1 MKTRRANPIIYY
13 EGTNITKN
21 LEKEIKSFSFT
32 DVASGSSDT
41 IQLKVH
47 DITKKWLTNWAP
59 KKGDVITAAIEVE
72 NWNSEG
78 DNRTFSCGQFIV
90 DRPRYRGRPIEL
102 SLNAAALPNNTSFTT
117 TEKSRTWN
125 KATLE
130 KIAQKISAENNL
142 NLVFDSSLNPKI
154 EYVEQSE
161 VSDKVF
167 LNDLCT
173 RYGVVMKIYK
183 EKIVL
188 YNEKEYEEKS
198 TVTTI
203 DESELEDWD
212 LDPNLTDSGY
222 DGVTITYFDPTT
234 EERKKYTFTIPGE
247 EGKKILKVND
257 LVFSLSEA
265 ETKAKAALRSKNKS
279 EIILKGKLS
288 GGTFLIAG
296 STVDITSFGEY
307 SGKYYIDRI
316 THTVKPYKMGLEMHK
331 VLEGY

>member
-13 EGTNITKN
+13 QGTNITKN
-21 LEKEIKSFSFT
+21 LEKEIKSFVFS

-47 DITKKWLTNWAP
+47 DITKKWLTSWAP
-59 KKGDVITAAIEVE
+59 KKGDIITAAIEIK
-72 NWNSEG
+72 NWSSEG
-78 DNRTFSCGQFIV
+78 DNKTFSCGQFIV

-117 TEKSRTWN
+117 TKKSKTWN

-130 KIAQKISAENNL
+130 KIAQKISVENNL
-142 NLVFDSSLNPKI
+142 NLVFDSSANPQI

-161 VSDKVF
+161 VSDKTF

-188 YNEKEYEEKS
+188 YNEKEYEKKS
-198 TVTTI
+198 TVTSI

-222 DGVTITYFDPTT
+222 DGVQITYFNPTT
-234 EERKKYTFTIPGE
+234 EERNKYKFIIPGE

-265 ETKAKAALRSKNKS
+265 ETKAKAALRNKNKS
-279 EIILKGKLS
+279 EIILKGRLS
-288 GGTFLIAG
+288 GGLFLVAG
-296 STVDITSFGEY
+296 STVKITGFGEY
-307 SGKYYIDRI
+307 SGKYYIDKI
-316 THTVKPYKMGLEMHK
+316 THTIKPYKMNLEMHK

>member
-13 EGTNITKN
+13 QGTNITKN

-47 DITKKWLTNWAP
+47 DITKKWLSNWAP
-59 KKGDVITAAIEVE
+59 QTGDVIEASIKVE
-72 NWNSEG
+72 DWNKEG
-78 DNRTFSCGQFIV
+78 DTRVFSCGKFIV
-90 DRPRYRGRPIEL
+90 DRPRYRGRPVEL
-102 SLNAAALPNNTSFTT
+102 SLNAAALPNDTDFTT
-117 TEKSRTWN
+117 TKKSRTWN

-130 KIAQKISAENNL
+130 KIAQKIANENNL
-142 NLVFDSSLNPKI
+142 NLVFDSSLNPDIKF
-154 EYVEQSE
+154 VEQSE
-161 VSDKVF
+161 VSDKTF

-188 YNEKEYEEKS
+188 YNEKDYESKEP
-198 TVTTI
+198 VTTI

-222 DGVTITYFDPTT
+222 DGAHLSYFDPET
-234 EERKKYTFTIPGE
+234 EEHKDYTFIIPGE
-247 EGKKILKVND
+247 PGKKILEIND

-265 ETKAKAALRSKNKS
+265 EAKAKGALRKKNKS
-279 EIILKGKLS
+279 EINLKGKLS
-288 GGTFLIAG
+288 GGTFLVAG
-296 STVDITSFGEY
+296 STIEITGLGIY
-307 SGKYYIDRI
+307 SGKYYIDKI
-316 THTVKPYKMGLEMHK
+316 IHNVKPYKMGLEMHK